1 MFIRQNRRNGKL
13 GLIVSFAIGVC
24 VGVLIAPRTGDDTRK
39 ILSEIGKQYIQKS
52 SDWLNEKIDHF
63 SELATKYAD
72 DVKEYLEEKE

>member
-13 GLIVSFAIGVC
+13 GLIVSFAIGVG

-39 ILSEIGKQYIQKS
+39 ILSEMGKQYIQKS
-52 SDWLNEKIDHF
+52 SDWLNEKIDQF
-63 SELATKYAD
+63 SEIATKYAD